1 MTESQTPSRSA
12 SPALDA
18 DDEGTGRKHDD
29 NVTLGELR
37 ARLAAF
43 TAARDWEQFHSPRNL
58 AISIA
63 IEAAELLEHYQWH
76 EARGAQKGFDA
87 KQFQAEVAAELA
99 DILIYCLHFANATD
113 TDVAQA
119 ILDKLARNETRF
131 PAAAVRGRVGDG

>member
-1 MTESQTPSRSA
+1 MTESQMPSRSDSSA
-12 SPALDA
+12 FDA
-18 DDEGTGRKHDD
+18 GGAEIGRKHDG
-29 NVTLGELR
+29 NTTLGELR
-37 ARLAAF
+37 ARLEAF

-99 DILIYCLHFANATD
+99 DVMIYCLHFANATD

-131 PAAAVRGRVGDG
+131 PVAVVRGRVGDE